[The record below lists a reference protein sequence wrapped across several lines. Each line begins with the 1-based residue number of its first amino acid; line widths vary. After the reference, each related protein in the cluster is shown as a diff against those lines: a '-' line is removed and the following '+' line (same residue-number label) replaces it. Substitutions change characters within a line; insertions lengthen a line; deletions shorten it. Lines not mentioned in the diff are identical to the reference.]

1 MSPSP
6 TRLVQEEVHKNQP
19 LPSLVQ
25 GAGGHFYH
33 LLVLSEQQR
42 GGFRVKLD
50 SKIHPLTMSD

>member
-6 TRLVQEEVHKNQP
+6 TRLGEEEVHKIQP

-25 GAGGHFYH
+25 GVSGHFYH
-33 LLVLSEQQR
+33 WLVLSKQQR

-50 SKIHPLTMSD
+50 SNTIR